1 LNTELFRAPEILF
14 KPQLQG
20 LDVPGLHYIIYD
32 AILSCPLDAR
42 KDLLS
47 FIGMGGGSSYIT
59 GLQTRLTEEL
69 KDLDSLLFEQK
80 CKIQVNS
87 NTEEPNNVWIGGCVL
102 SGLSSFKERV
112 ITKEQYDESGPS
124 VVHRFCPLA

>member
-42 KDLLS
+42 KDILS
-47 FIGMGGGSSYIT
+47 WIGLGGGTSHIT

-69 KDLDSLLFEQK
+69 KDLDSLLFEK
-80 CKIQVNS
+80 CKIKCSHNKD
-87 NTEEPNNVWIGGCVL
+87 EPNVWNGGCIL
-102 SGLSSFKERV
+102 SSLSSFSPLV
-112 ITKEQYDESGPS
+112 ISREQYDESGPS
-124 VVHRFCPLA
+124 IVHRFCPLA